1 MTSPAPEASK
11 RPRTRASYIAFTLDI
26 ERLCRRDS
34 GARAALRAGLR
45 RDLDHPRARPMHR
58 LLTTR
63 LPEECDD
70 RTAQA
75 HYTIASLIAAQPRHA
90 FAPGQED
97 DEDTEA
103 EQGGQVLE
111 ENGGPDGGTAASGS
125 TRSDTTPSDPPP
137 YSPYGSSFGATL
149 GQAVMAKGASMRMSA
164 AENRI
169 NLLTRQSLRGI
180 HLHLPAAVN
189 QVRATDSPI
198 DWGQLLTDLVDWPY
212 QSGRIGRRWLQDFY
226 RITARADQ
234 D

>member
-1 MTSPAPEASK
+1 MTPEAPEAGK
-11 RPRTRASYIAFTLDI
+11 RQRTRASYAAFALTI
-26 ERLCRRDS
+26 ERLCRTDP

-75 HYTIASLIAAQPRHA
+75 HYTVASLIAAQPRHA
-90 FAPGQED
+90 FTPGQDD
-97 DEDTEA
+97 DEDTAA
-103 EQGGQVLE
+103 EQGKQALP
-111 ENGGPDGGTAASGS
+111 ENGEQDERTA
-125 TRSDTTPSDPPP
+125 PSEAT
-137 YSPYGSSFGATL
+137 PYGSSFGATL

-189 QVRATDSPI
+189 QVRSAGAPI
-198 DWGQLLTDLVDWPY
+198 DWGQLLADLVNWPY
-212 QSGRIGRRWLQDFY
+212 QSGRISRRWLQDFY
-226 RITARADQ
+226 RITARADR

>member
-1 MTSPAPEASK
+1 MTPEALETGK
-11 RPRTRASYIAFTLDI
+11 RQRTRASYAAFALSI
-26 ERLCRRDS
+26 ERLCRADP

-75 HYTIASLIAAQPRHA
+75 HYTVASLIAAQPRHT
-90 FAPGQED
+90 FALGQEE
-97 DEDTEA
+97 DEDPAA
-103 EQGGQVLE
+103 EQGEQVLQEKGEPDE
-111 ENGGPDGGTAASGS
+111 ETA
-125 TRSDTTPSDPPP
+125 PSEAI
-137 YSPYGSSFGATL
+137 SYGSSFGATL
-149 GQAVMAKGASMRMSA
+149 GQAVIAKGASMRMSA

-189 QVRATDSPI
+189 QVRSTGAPI
-198 DWGQLLTDLVDWPY
+198 DWGQLLADLVNWPY
-212 QSGRIGRRWLQDFY
+212 QSGRISRHWLQDFY
-226 RITARADQ
+226 RITAHADR

>member
-1 MTSPAPEASK
+1 MTPQAPDADK
-11 RPRTRASYIAFTLDI
+11 RQRTRASYAAFALSI
-26 ERLCRRDS
+26 ERLCRADP

-63 LPEECDD
+63 LPEGCDD

-75 HYTIASLIAAQPRHA
+75 HYTVASLIAAQPRHA
-90 FAPGQED
+90 FTPGQED
-97 DEDTEA
+97 DEDAATA
-103 EQGGQVLE
+103 QGEQALP
-111 ENGGPDGGTAASGS
+111 ENGEPDEVTA
-125 TRSDTTPSDPPP
+125 PSEPT
-137 YSPYGSSFGATL
+137 PYGSSFGATL

-189 QVRATDSPI
+189 QVRSAGAPI
-198 DWGQLLTDLVDWPY
+198 DWGQLLADLVNWPY
-212 QSGRIGRRWLQDFY
+212 QSGRISRRWLQDFY
-226 RITARADQ
+226 RITARADR